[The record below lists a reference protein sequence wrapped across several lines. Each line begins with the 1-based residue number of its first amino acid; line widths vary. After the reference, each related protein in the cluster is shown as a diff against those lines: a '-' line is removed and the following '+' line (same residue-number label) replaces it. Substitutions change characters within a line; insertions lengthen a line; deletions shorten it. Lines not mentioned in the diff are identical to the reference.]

1 MDDTYVKFVIT
12 HRFVLKL
19 VPTMNR
25 SALLTGGIVTGTL
38 PNQNVFTGRVTGT
51 LPNQNVSTGRVTSAL
66 PKYCFTHLNE
76 YFGLQRNGP
85 CFFSCPSCHY
95 YTAIP
100 SSKPCIKCNTIVC
113 LICRAIDLLWV
124 CLPERETNCYC

>member
-38 PNQNVFTGRVTGT
+38 PNQNVSTGRVKDT
-51 LPNQNVSTGRVTSAL
+51 LPNQNVSTGRVTGTL

-76 YFGLQRNGP
+76 YFGPAKKR
-85 CFFSCPSCHY
+85 S
-95 YTAIP
+95 T
-100 SSKPCIKCNTIVC
+100 
-113 LICRAIDLLWV
+113 LLFV
-124 CLPERETNCYC
+124 SFLPLRSNSQL